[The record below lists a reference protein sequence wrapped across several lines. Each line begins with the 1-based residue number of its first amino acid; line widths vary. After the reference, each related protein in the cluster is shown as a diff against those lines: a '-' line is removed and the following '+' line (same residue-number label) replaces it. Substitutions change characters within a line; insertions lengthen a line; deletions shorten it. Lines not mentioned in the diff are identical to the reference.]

1 MAREEQKKYTKANE
15 IPDFQETS
23 GKVESHIEEKI
34 EDTMMKLKEKEKEAA
49 ENFDK
54 YMRAIADLE
63 NYKKRAAKEKAET
76 IKYGNENLLKDILPL
91 ADSLDRACRH
101 ACNSED
107 FEAFKAGFKLLQDQ
121 LSCCL
126 EKHGVEKIEAVGKD
140 FDPNVHEAMLQVDT
154 EEHEDNKVVDEFE
167 KGYLLNSRLLRPAK
181 VSVSKRTKQKI

>member
-1 MAREEQKKYTKANE
+1 MVREEHKKDTKANK
-15 IPDFQETS
+15 IPASQKTPGME
-23 GKVESHIEEKI
+23 ESQDTTKS

-54 YMRAIADLE
+54 YMRAVAELE
-63 NYKKRAAKEKAET
+63 NYNKRAAKEKAES

-101 ACNSED
+101 ACTSED
-107 FEAFKAGFKLLQDQ
+107 FEAFKAGLKLLQDQ
-121 LSCCL
+121 LCCCL
-126 EKHGVEKIEAVGKD
+126 EKHGVEKIEVVGKD
-140 FDPNVHEAMLQVDT
+140 FDPNVHEALLQVNT
-154 EEHEDNKVVDEFE
+154 EEHGDNKVVDEFE